1 MRDDDGSIEVAAI
14 RPAGKTAVWA
24 LPKGNIAEGERAE
37 DAAAREVEEETGVR
51 AELVTKLG
59 HVRYTYSYGG
69 ERIFKIVTFF
79 LFRYV
84 AGDLGTLKQEH
95 AHEVAEVR
103 WLPLSDAPKL
113 LAYGGERDMA
123 RAALAI
129 LGEQTEPL

>member
-1 MRDDDGSIEVAAI
+1 
-14 RPAGKTAVWA
+14 
-24 LPKGNIAEGERAE
+24 
-37 DAAAREVEEETGVR
+37 
-51 AELVTKLG
+51 
-59 HVRYTYSYGG
+59 VRYTYSYGG